1 MGRSELRRMEMAHP
15 VQSGQRFEQSHQK
28 IALFA
33 NEWQRV
39 SARERGKLHELT
51 AALVRQSTTY
61 YIDNMN
67 ILDWV
72 ENRKLSRSILESN
85 RGTIL
90 DMVNRKAESAGGEVG
105 KIDPQDMSQPC
116 SCRGSKPG
124 KKLAL
129 SVRNCRHEFSNLK
142 KTGFELAVPT
152 A

>member
-1 MGRSELRRMEMAHP
+1 MGRNELKRMETAHP
-15 VQSGQRFEQSHQK
+15 VQSRQKFELSHQM
-28 IALFA
+28 ITLFA

-61 YIDNMN
+61 YIDNLN
-67 ILDWV
+67 ILDLV

-90 DMVNRKAESAGGEVG
+90 EMVTRKAESAGGEVG
-105 KIDPQDMSQPC
+105 KVDPQDMSQLC
-116 SCRGSKPG
+116 SCRGSKPD

-129 SVRNCRHEFSNLK
+129 SVRTCPHEFSNLK

>member
-1 MGRSELRRMEMAHP
+1 METAHP
-15 VQSGQRFEQSHQK
+15 VQSGQKFELSHQK
-28 IALFA
+28 IALSA
-33 NEWQRV
+33 NEWPRV

-51 AALVRQSTTY
+51 AALVRRSTAY
-61 YIDNMN
+61 HIGNLN

-72 ENRKLSRSILESN
+72 ENRKSSRSVLESN

-90 DMVNRKAESAGGEVG
+90 EMVTRKAESAGGEAGEV
-105 KIDPQDMSQPC
+105 DPQDMSRLR

-129 SVRNCRHEFSNLK
+129 SVRTCQHEFSNSK